1 MSRRQG
7 AMNTYILE
15 AREAVRRLVMEH
27 PLTLQDAWYPTLFVG
42 DRLSCCDE
50 AAIAEVDGKI
60 AAIATIAP
68 EGELNEGV
76 PTIVG
81 LYTIRAHRKQGYGK
95 AALAAVICRCIGR
108 GFQKIRVDVLTPNA
122 LKTVQALP
130 DELRAALL
138 VNDQS
143 MWLFGE
149 ILQ

>member
-1 MSRRQG
+1 
-7 AMNTYILE
+7 MNTHILG
-15 AREAVRRLVMEH
+15 ANEAVRRLVAEH
-27 PLTLQDAWYPTLFVG
+27 PLVRQDAWYPTLFGG

-50 AAIAEVDGKI
+50 AAIVEVDGKI
-60 AAIATIAP
+60 AALATIAP
-68 EGELNEGV
+68 AGELNEGV

-95 AALAAVICRCIGR
+95 AALDAVIRRCFTR
-108 GFQKIRVDVLTPNA
+108 GFREIRVDVLTPNA

-130 DELRAALL
+130 EELRAALL

-143 MWLFGE
+143 VWWFGE